1 VQGSYFDVAAFAAA
15 CVDNTSVLFISFPPT
30 RVDFPIDRAKRAVE
44 ERLQVSARRS
54 LGLSPGSGADLPEA
68 PFSFRMTEARVPSA
82 LPRV

>member
-1 VQGSYFDVAAFAAA
+1 MAAFAAA